1 MGLEGRFLAAE
12 LQLVDSLRQGD
23 AIVHHLEPSYFK
35 ALANAAQ
42 ASGLWDQSAAGGKPP
57 PTDVAEAVAAAVAA
71 SGEGVGKDVP
81 LVPKKTAGAS
91 GNGSNTERLRAAG
104 IIK

>member
-1 MGLEGRFLAAE
+1 
-12 LQLVDSLRQGD
+12 
-23 AIVHHLEPSYFK
+23 
-35 ALANAAQ
+35 
-42 ASGLWDQSAAGGKPP
+42 
-57 PTDVAEAVAAAVAA
+57 VAEAVAAAVAA